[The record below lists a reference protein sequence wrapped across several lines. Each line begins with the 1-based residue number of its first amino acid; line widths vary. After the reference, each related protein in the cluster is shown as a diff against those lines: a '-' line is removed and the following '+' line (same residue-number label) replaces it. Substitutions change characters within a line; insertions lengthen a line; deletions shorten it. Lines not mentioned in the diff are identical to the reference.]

1 MNIKF
6 NDLTKQWHEIKEE
19 VMPELD
25 SFFES
30 SAYICGPY
38 LERFEKEFSEW
49 TGRKYSIG
57 TSNGTDGL
65 KIAIQALNF
74 YEGTTD
80 VVMPANTYIADPLS
94 VYYQVKGDFN
104 ISLVD
109 HDNYFQIDLDLL
121 VDHLDKNRD
130 RYDHCII
137 IPVHLYGH
145 PTNMVKVSEIAKK
158 YDCKIIED
166 ASQAHGAMTNGEM
179 VGKHSDMTVY
189 SLYPGKN
196 LGAIGDAGIITTDSE
211 EYKDRLCSLRNYGS
225 SKKYYYDDIGWNHR
239 MDPLQAIILN
249 EKLKHLNS
257 WNQSKQEVVKKYNDL
272 LRDGFLLN
280 FVQTPE
286 EDSHVDL
293 HVYHIYCLLVDRR
306 EELQQFLNDRGVQS
320 GIHYPVPIQKTK
332 PFNYLDIYSNPK
344 TIKNSFKLFSLP
356 MHPWLTDDEIEYTCE
371 TIKQYYETN

>member
-1 MNIKF
+1 MKVKF
-6 NDLTKQWHEIKEE
+6 NDLVKQWDQIKEE
-19 VMPELD
+19 VNPKIQD
-25 SFFES
+25 FFNS

-38 LERFEKEFSEW
+38 LEEFENNFSNW

-57 TSNGTDGL
+57 VSNGTDGL
-65 KIAIQALNF
+65 KMSIQALNL
-74 YEGTTD
+74 YGGTTD
-80 VVMPANTYIADPLS
+80 VVMPANTFIADPLS

-130 RYDHCII
+130 KYDHCII

-166 ASQAHGAMTNGEM
+166 ASQAHGAVTNGEM
-179 VGKHSDMTVY
+179 VGKYSDMTVY

-196 LGAIGDAGIITTDSE
+196 LGAIGDAGIVTTDSE
-211 EYKDRLCSLRNYGS
+211 EYKNRLCSLRNYGS

-249 EKLKHLNS
+249 EKLKNLDS
-257 WNQSKQEVVKKYNDL
+257 WNQSKQEIVKKYNDL
-272 LRDGFLLN
+272 LQDDFLPN

-293 HVYHIYCLLVDRR
+293 HVYHIYCLLVDCR
-306 EELQQFLNDRGVQS
+306 EELQQYLNDHGVQS
-320 GIHYPVPIQKTK
+320 GIHYPIPIQKTK
-332 PFNYLDIYSNPK
+332 PFEYLDIYSNPK
-344 TIKNSFKLFSLP
+344 TIKSSTKIFSLP
-356 MHPWLTDDEIEYTCE
+356 MHPWLTENEIEYTCE
-371 TIKQYYETN
+371 TIKEFYRL

>member
-1 MNIKF
+1 MKVKF
-6 NDLTKQWHEIKEE
+6 NDLVKQWDQIKEE
-19 VMPELD
+19 VNPKIQD
-25 SFFES
+25 FFNS

-38 LERFEKEFSEW
+38 LEEFENNFSNW

-57 TSNGTDGL
+57 VSNGTDGL
-65 KIAIQALNF
+65 KMSIQALNL
-74 YEGTTD
+74 YGGTTD
-80 VVMPANTYIADPLS
+80 VVMPANTFIADPLS

-130 RYDHCII
+130 KYDHCII

-166 ASQAHGAMTNGEM
+166 ASQAHGAVTNGEM
-179 VGKHSDMTVY
+179 VGKYSDMTVY

-196 LGAIGDAGIITTDSE
+196 LGAIGDAGIVTTDSE

-249 EKLKHLNS
+249 EKLKHLDS

-272 LRDGFLLN
+272 LQDDFLPN

-293 HVYHIYCLLVDRR
+293 HVYHIYCLLVDCR
-306 EELQQFLNDRGVQS
+306 EELQQYLNDHEVQS
-320 GIHYPVPIQKTK
+320 GIHYPIPIQKTK
-332 PFNYLDIYSNPK
+332 PFEYLDIYSNLK
-344 TIKNSFKLFSLP
+344 TIKSSTKIFSLP
-356 MHPWLTDDEIEYTCE
+356 MHPWLTDNEIEYTCE
-371 TIKQYYETN
+371 TIKKFYRL

>member
-1 MNIKF
+1 MKVKF
-6 NDLTKQWHEIKEE
+6 NDLVKQWDQIKEE
-19 VMPELD
+19 VNPKIQE
-25 SFFES
+25 FFNS

-38 LERFEKEFSEW
+38 LEEFENSFSKW
-49 TGRKYSIG
+49 TGKKYSIG

-65 KIAIQALNF
+65 KMAIQALNF

-80 VVMPANTYIADPLS
+80 VVMPANTFIADPLS

-130 RYDHCII
+130 KYDHCII
-137 IPVHLYGH
+137 IAVHLYGH

-179 VGKHSDMTVY
+179 IGKYSDMTVY

-196 LGAIGDAGIITTDSE
+196 LGAIGDAGIVTTDSE
-211 EYKDRLCSLRNYGS
+211 EYKDRLYSLRNYGS

-249 EKLKHLNS
+249 EKLKHLDS
-257 WNQSKQEVVKKYNDL
+257 WNQSKQNIAKFYDLNIKNRKISKLVYSKSSVYHQYVILVKKRDNLIKL
-272 LRDGFLLN
+272 LKKKNIQYGF
-280 FVQTPE
+280 
-286 EDSHVDL
+286 
-293 HVYHIYCLLVDRR
+293 
-306 EELQQFLNDRGVQS
+306 
-320 GIHYPVPIQKTK
+320 HYPYAIHQLSVFKKRFKNKKFRNAEILAKESISIPIDPNLTK
-332 PFNYLDIYSNPK
+332 KVYKENTKERN
-344 TIKNSFKLFSLP
+344 
-356 MHPWLTDDEIEYTCE
+356 
-371 TIKQYYETN
+371 